1 MLKEILS
8 IPQFMDIFWPW
19 LRVSL
24 YCFLCILLGRE
35 SWYLYICIDQ
45 LFIGFVWFLLP
56 CNCTVQTLRCLRIS
70 FWKHYP
76 ALKSENFSFVAYD
89 ELHFCYLFR
98 SSNLLLCLFS
108 KCFLFSTFK
117 GTVSRVVNNGK
128 NIRLLRP

>member
-8 IPQFMDIFWPW
+8 IPQYVHILAMAKSIVLLFFMYPA
-19 LRVSL
+19 
-24 YCFLCILLGRE
+24 